1 MTDRAEK
8 RPQSDAILEA
18 ACHCLAQKGYA
29 EISLREIAQKAGVA
43 LSQLHY
49 HYKNKQGLFLAV
61 LRSVADRYIAE
72 IEEELKDLRDS
83 RALFPRVAAFF
94 QRKLDKEPGRLRL
107 FLDLANLSLW
117 DESFRPQMQALFA
130 DLADTLEERLLSEE
144 DPDRSHHNLA
154 RIFLGALVGIS
165 LQAILDPQ
173 RVHNA
178 ELFQMVPNVF
188 QLAGS
193 PNGSLS

>member
-1 MTDRAEK
+1 MTERAEK

-49 HYKNKQGLFLAV
+49 HYDNKQGLFLAV
-61 LRSVADRYIAE
+61 LRSVAERYITE
-72 IEEELKDLRDS
+72 IEAELEGLKDS
-83 RALFPRVAAFF
+83 QSIFQRVTAFF
-94 QRKLDKEPGRLRL
+94 QRKLDREPGRLRL

-130 DLADTLEERLLSEE
+130 DLAATVEERLLSEE

-154 RIFLGALVGIS
+154 RVFLGALVGIS

-173 RVHNA
+173 RVHQA
-178 ELFQMVPNVF
+178 ELFQMVPNLF
-188 QLAGS
+188 LLAGS
-193 PNGSLS
+193 TSGS